1 MNVCSLDSNKVEK
14 GGQEGVKEGEKG
26 GRKDGGTE
34 EGQRGR
40 IVWAGSGWNRS
51 KRVRG
56 RQRKR

>member
-40 IVWAGSGWNRS
+40 IVGAGIEVTKNS
-51 KRVRG
+51 K
-56 RQRKR
+56 QTAEKK